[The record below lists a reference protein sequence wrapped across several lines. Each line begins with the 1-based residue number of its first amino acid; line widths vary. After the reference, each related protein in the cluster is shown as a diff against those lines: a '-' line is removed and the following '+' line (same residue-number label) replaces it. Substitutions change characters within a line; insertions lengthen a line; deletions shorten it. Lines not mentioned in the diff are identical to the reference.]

1 MRDFASTREPRG
13 EVAARGATLAFVVQR
28 HAASRLH
35 YDLRL
40 ELDGVLKSWAVP
52 KGPSLVVGE
61 KRLAVQVED
70 HPLSYGSF
78 EGAIPKGEYGG
89 GWVFVWDAGTWTP
102 IGDPA
107 AGLAKGHL
115 SFVLAGDRLR
125 GRFALVRSKGGREGQ
140 RGWLLFK
147 AKDEH
152 AIAASEPDVTALA
165 APGAA
170 RSYEPELATL
180 VDEPPRGEDWVVEPK
195 LDGYRA
201 IARLHDGGVEIASRS
216 GAALTTS
223 APRVRDALRK
233 LRVTSAVF
241 DGELCA
247 LDADG
252 VPRFE
257 ALQRALSKGGAR
269 GLIVY
274 YAFDLL
280 FVDGED
286 LRARPLRVRKAI
298 LASIVEGVD
307 GALLDVPSAPAKDAK
322 KLLEGA
328 RANDLEGLVAKRA
341 DRPYRAGRGR
351 DWLKIKVTHRQ
362 EMVIV
367 GTAPSRTNAR
377 AIGALHVAVRDG
389 GELRYAGKVGTGFSA
404 KSLADL
410 ERRLAPLTVDRPAAK
425 DVGKQPGARWVEP
438 ELVAEV
444 RFAEWTRSG
453 KVRHASFVGLRD
465 DKPASSVVRERP
477 EITPAKK
484 ARPARAERAAK
495 ATKPRVATEP
505 RVAVTHADR
514 VIDHESGATKGDLA
528 RYVASVAARMLP
540 YAAARPLALVR
551 CPKGDEEAC
560 FFQKRRTP
568 GMPASIRGA
577 KVGAH
582 EVLYVDDAEGL
593 LALVQ
598 FGAVELHGW
607 GARLP
612 DVGRPDCIVMDL
624 DPDEG
629 LPFSRVV
636 DAALA
641 VRETLR
647 ALGLVSFVKTTGGKG
662 LHVVAPIVADA
673 PFADVKRFTHAV
685 ALRLA
690 HEEPRAYTAV
700 LSKGAR
706 KGKVFVDYLR
716 NGDGATA
723 VLPYSPRARP
733 GVPVAWPIRW
743 ADVRHVHPAEITIAN
758 AARWL
763 ARKDAWAKYFETKQR
778 IPDELRG

>member
-1 MRDFASTREPRG
+1 MSDHDPLRRYRGKRDFAATSEPRG
-13 EVAARGATLAFVVQR
+13 EVAAPGALRSFVVQR

-35 YDLRL
+35 FDFRL

-61 KRLAVQVED
+61 KRLAVEVED
-70 HPLSYGSF
+70 HPLSYGGF

-102 IGDPA
+102 IGDPE

-115 SFVLAGDRLR
+115 SFVLAGKRLR

-152 AIAASEPDVTALA
+152 AIAASKPDVTALA
-165 APGAA
+165 PPAA
-170 RSYEPELATL
+170 AASYEPELATL
-180 VDEPPRGEDWVVEPK
+180 VDEPPRGDDWVVEPK

-201 IARLHDGGVEIASRS
+201 IASVDDGQVEITSRS
-216 GAALTTS
+216 GAALTAS

-233 LRVTSAVF
+233 LRVTSAVI

-269 GLIVY
+269 GSIIY
-274 YAFDLL
+274 YVFDLL

-298 LASIVEGVD
+298 LESIVDGID
-307 GALLDVPSAPAKDAK
+307 GALVYVSDAPAKEAK

-328 RANDLEGLVAKRA
+328 RANALEGLVAKRA
-341 DRPYRAGRGR
+341 DSPYRAGRGR
-351 DWLKIKVTHRQ
+351 DWLKIKVTQQQ

-367 GTAPSRTNAR
+367 GTAPGRTNAR

-389 GELRYAGKVGTGFSA
+389 GELRYAGKVGTGFTA
-404 KSLADL
+404 ASLAEL
-410 ERRLAPLTVDRPAAK
+410 ERRLAPLAIDRPAAE
-425 DVGKQPGARWVEP
+425 DVGKQRGARWVKP

-444 RFAEWTRSG
+444 EFAEWTRSG
-453 KVRHASFVGLRD
+453 KVRHASFLGLRD
-465 DKPASSVVRERP
+465 DKQRERRRARERP
-477 EITPAKK
+477 HAVAAKS
-484 ARPARAERAAK
+484 RAAAK
-495 ATKPRVATEP
+495 P
-505 RVAVTHADR
+505 RVAVTHEDR
-514 VIDHESGATKGDLA
+514 VIDHESGVTKGDLA
-528 RYVASVAARMLP
+528 RYVASVAARMMP
-540 YAAARPLALVR
+540 YTKSRPLALVR
-551 CPKGDEEAC
+551 CPKGDEDAC

-568 GMPASIRGA
+568 GMPASIHGA

-582 EVLYVDDAEGL
+582 EVLYVDDVDGL

-607 GARLP
+607 GARFP
-612 DVGRPDCIVMDL
+612 HVDRPDCIVMDL

-636 DAALA
+636 EAALA

-647 ALGLVSFVKTTGGKG
+647 ELGLVSFVKTTGGKG
-662 LHVVAPIVADA
+662 LHVVAPIVAEA

-690 HEEPRAYTAV
+690 HAEPRAYTAV

-706 KGKVFVDYLR
+706 KGKIFVDYLR
-716 NGDGATA
+716 NDKGSTA

-763 ARKDAWAKYFETKQR
+763 AKKDPWAKYFATKQR